1 MPKLGSLEYLLKAGN
16 LLRGGITGLSINSL
30 IDLVTPL
37 KTGEF
42 ESISGDLDIN
52 SGISRVNIYS
62 KGSDL
67 NMYMTGSYNLVSRI
81 ADMVIY
87 GSLSKNITSV
97 FGKVKNIS
105 ISTLLD
111 IIPGIGSS
119 DKNLPE
125 EIGQIPNISN
135 GTNIFRI
142 FKVDIYGD
150 IDGSNYVQNFGW
162 VK

>member
-52 SGISRVNIYS
+52 GGISRVNIYS

-67 NMYMTGSYNLVSRI
+67 NMYMTGSYSLVSRI
-81 ADMVIY
+81 ADMIIY

-111 IIPGIGSS
+111 MIPGIGGS

-125 EIGQIPNISN
+125 EISQIPNISN
-135 GTNIFRI
+135 RTNIFRI